1 MRARPGG
8 FTFSVPSG
16 LPVSAAPSPLPTRA
30 KLRFGLLSL
39 VVSVGLVALKFWAW
53 RLTGSQV
60 VLSDALESIV
70 NIATSAFAL
79 WSVWLAGLPRDE
91 NHPYGHGKVEHLSV
105 GLEGALIFGAG
116 FFIVVGAASALVH
129 PHPVGRLDWGI
140 GLLAATALVNLA
152 TGWWLVRAGRR
163 LRSLALEGDG
173 RHLYLDAL
181 TSIVAIA
188 SLAGV
193 RATGWLWLDGA
204 AALGLGAFITWQ
216 GGRMLRRA
224 VGGLLDETDPGAV
237 ADVVAALQA
246 HRRPTW
252 IDVHNL
258 RVQTYGADLHIDCHV
273 SLPYYQ
279 TLYATH
285 EEVDAIE
292 RVVRESGPGQQVE
305 LFIHA
310 DPCRPPRQC
319 PTCQVLDC
327 PVRQRPFV
335 ELIEWTPAN
344 VMRNERHSFGAEA
357 A

>member
-1 MRARPGG
+1 MNE
-8 FTFSVPSG
+8 
-16 LPVSAAPSPLPTRA
+16 LAPPTPLPGSPHLTRA
-30 KLRFGLLSL
+30 KLRLGVLSL
-39 VVSVGLVALKFWAW
+39 VVSVGLVAIKFWAW
-53 RLTGSQV
+53 RLTRSQV

-79 WSVWLAGLPRDE
+79 WSVWLASLPRDE
-91 NHPYGHGKVEHLSV
+91 NHPYGHGKVENLSV

-116 FFIVVGAASALVH
+116 LFIVVGAGSALLH
-129 PHPVGRLDWGI
+129 PSPVGRLDWGI
-140 GLLAATALVNLA
+140 GLLAFTALINLG
-152 TGWWLVRAGRR
+152 TGWWLVQAGQR

-181 TSIVAIA
+181 TSIVAVA
-188 SLAGV
+188 SLASV
-193 RATGWLWLDGA
+193 RATGWQRLDGL
-204 AALGLGAFITWQ
+204 AALMLGGFITWQ

-224 VGGLLDETDPGAV
+224 VGGLLDETDPGTV
-237 ADVVAALQA
+237 ADVVVALQA
-246 HRRPTW
+246 SRRPTW

-279 TLYATH
+279 TLFATH
-285 EEVDAIE
+285 AEIEAIEEV
-292 RVVRESGPGQQVE
+292 VRSRGPGQQVE

-319 PTCQVLDC
+319 PNCQVLSC

-335 ELIEWTPAN
+335 ELIPWTPEN
-344 VMRNERHSFGAEA
+344 VMRNERHGVGEA
-357 A
+357 

>member
-1 MRARPGG
+1 MTSPSSAVLPPG
-8 FTFSVPSG
+8 SS
-16 LPVSAAPSPLPTRA
+16 LLSRA

-39 VVSVGLVALKFWAW
+39 VVSIGLVALKFWAW
-53 RLTGSQV
+53 RLTHSQV

-91 NHPYGHGKVEHLSV
+91 NHPYGHGKVENLSV

-116 FFIVVGAASALVH
+116 WFIVIGAGGALLH

-140 GLLAATALVNLA
+140 GLLAFTALVNLG
-152 TGWWLVRAGRR
+152 TGWWLVQAGQR

-181 TSIVAIA
+181 TSIVAVA
-188 SLAGV
+188 SLVGV
-193 RATGWLWLDGA
+193 RVSGWQRLDGL
-204 AALGLGAFITWQ
+204 AALALGGFITWQ

-224 VGGLLDETDPGAV
+224 VGGLLDETDPGTV
-237 ADVVAALQA
+237 ADVVAALQVS
-246 HRRPTW
+246 RRPTW

-279 TLYATH
+279 TLFATH
-285 EEVDAIE
+285 AEIDAIE
-292 RVVRESGPGQQVE
+292 DVVRRRGPGQQVE

-310 DPCRPPRQC
+310 DPCQPPRQC
-319 PTCQVLDC
+319 PNCQVLSC

-335 ELIEWTPAN
+335 ELIPWTPEN
-344 VMRNERHSFGAEA
+344 VMRNERHGVGPV
-357 A
+357 

>member
-1 MRARPGG
+1 MP
-8 FTFSVPSG
+8 TI
-16 LPVSAAPSPLPTRA
+16 LPAAAAVNPAAVNPAAATRA

-39 VVSVGLVALKFWAW
+39 AVSCGLVALKFWAW
-53 RLTGSQV
+53 QLTRSQV

-70 NIATSAFAL
+70 NIVTSAFAL

-91 NHPYGHGKVEHLSV
+91 NHPYGHGKVENLSV

-116 FFIVVGAASALVH
+116 CFIVVGAVAALLH

-140 GLLAATALVNLA
+140 GLLAVTAVINLG
-152 TGWWLVRAGRR
+152 TGWWLVRAGRQ
-163 LRSLALEGDG
+163 LHSLALEGDG
-173 RHLYLDAL
+173 KHLYLDAL
-181 TSIVAIA
+181 TSIVAVA

-193 RATGWLWLDGA
+193 AATGWQRLDGL
-204 AALGLGAFITWQ
+204 AALGLGGFITWQ

-224 VGGLLDETDPGAV
+224 VAGLLDETDFGTV
-237 ADVVAALQA
+237 QEVVAARQA

-279 TLYATH
+279 TLYTTH
-285 EEVDAIE
+285 HELDAIE
-292 RVVRESGPGQQVE
+292 DVVRQRGPGQQVE

-319 PTCQVLDC
+319 PACEVLDC
-327 PVRQRPFV
+327 PVRQRPFTG
-335 ELIEWTPAN
+335 LIEWTPEN
-344 VMRNERHSFGAEA
+344 VMRNERHGVEG
-357 A
+357 